1 MLQKARQDDLLQ
13 AFDAETSR
21 LLRQRFFWFL
31 GVVAVIYLLAR
42 VWVFA
47 SYGGMLLAGA
57 VASEEVLESSI
68 RDIRLGSVG
77 MWIVLLATL
86 ADAAVWSW
94 AWWRASRRGLTR
106 QETSALTLNF
116 LLYLGISQIL
126 VAVIL
131 RTVGF
136 PFVIGLYHFA
146 GCLILPWSAMQAA
159 VPIAVLLGVNA
170 VAVLVFS
177 RFGVEG
183 RVTIMLLS
191 LLAAVP
197 GTMIAWF
204 IHSRRMEDFRVRTLQ
219 NRYRE
224 IRRELVD
231 AQRIHEALF
240 PQPVRDGP
248 LRMDYRYEP
257 MRQIGGDYLY
267 ARFGP
272 PSPAC
277 PEGTQPLNVL
287 LLDVTG
293 HGIAAALTVNRL
305 YGEVERLFGENPGAG
320 PGELLKALN
329 SYVHLT
335 LANHS
340 IYVTAL
346 CLRMD
351 CRVGT
356 LEYASGGHPPAF
368 LVSRDGSLK
377 QLQSTAFVLGACAGA
392 DFEPDVQVV
401 EFRPGDTVIAYTD
414 GALEA
419 RNDEGRML
427 GIAGL
432 QRALHVARA
441 TKPSLADAGEG
452 VCAAVLSAVEAHRLG
467 PPEDDT
473 LIVEIGF
480 CPHAQSG
487 VAPAAES
494 DRPSQIFL
502 RGGEPAATGSTRR
515 A

>member
-1 MLQKARQDDLLQ
+1 MPKPRGNDDLLH
-13 AFDAETSR
+13 AFGAETSR

-31 GVVAVIYLLAR
+31 SIVAVIYLLAR

-47 SYGGMLLAGA
+47 MYGGALLAGA
-57 VASEEVLESSI
+57 VTSEGMLESSI
-68 RDIRLGSVG
+68 RDIRLGSLG
-77 MWIVLLATL
+77 MWIVLLATV
-86 ADAAVWSW
+86 ADAAVWGF
-94 AWWRASRRGLTR
+94 AWWRATRTGLTR

-116 LLYLGISQIL
+116 LLVIGASQIL

-131 RTVGF
+131 RTIGF
-136 PFVIGLYHFA
+136 PFVIGLYHFV
-146 GCLILPWSAMQAA
+146 GCLILPWSALQAA
-159 VPIAVLLGVNA
+159 LPIALLIGANAIAVLI
-170 VAVLVFS
+170 FS
-177 RFGVEG
+177 RYGIEG

-191 LLAAVP
+191 LLAGVP
-197 GTMIAWF
+197 GTMLAWF
-204 IHSRRMEDFRVRTLQ
+204 MHSSRMEAFRVRTLQ
-219 NRYRE
+219 NQYRE
-224 IRRELVD
+224 IRRELFD

-240 PQPVRDGP
+240 PQPVLDGR

-267 ARFGP
+267 ARFAPPGP
-272 PSPAC
+272 DGSH
-277 PEGTQPLNVL
+277 PLNLL

-305 YGEVERLFGENPGAG
+305 YGEVERLFGENPAAG
-320 PGELLKALN
+320 PGDLLKALN

-340 IYVTAL
+340 VYVTAL
-346 CLRMD
+346 CLRVD
-351 CRVGT
+351 AAAGKV
-356 LEYASGGHPPAF
+356 EYASGGHPPAF
-368 LVSRDGSLK
+368 LVSRDGQVQ
-377 QLQSTAFVLGACAGA
+377 QLHSTAFVLGACASA
-392 DFEPDVQVV
+392 DFDPDVQ
-401 EFRPGDTVIAYTD
+401 TVAFHQGQTLIAYTD

-441 TKPSLADAGEG
+441 TKPCLADAGDG
-452 VCAAVLSAVEAHRLG
+452 ICAALLSAVEAHRLG

-473 LIVEIGF
+473 LIVEVGF
-480 CPHAQSG
+480 CALPTDHP
-487 VAPAAES
+487 PA
-494 DRPSQIFL
+494 DRPSQILL
-502 RGGEPAATGSTRR
+502 RGVDSPPAGSTIR

>member
-1 MLQKARQDDLLQ
+1 MAKAPRQDDLLH

-47 SYGGMLLAGA
+47 MYGGSLLAGA
-57 VASEEVLESSI
+57 VTSEGLLENSI
-68 RDIRLGSVG
+68 RDIRLGSLG

-86 ADAAVWSW
+86 ADAAVWGW
-94 AWWRASRRGLTR
+94 AWWRASRTGLTR
-106 QETSALTLNF
+106 QETAALTLNF
-116 LLYLGISQIL
+116 LLFIGASQIL

-136 PFVIGLYHFA
+136 PFVIGLYHFV
-146 GCLILPWSAMQAA
+146 GCLILPWTAMQAA
-159 VPIAVLLGVNA
+159 LPIALLIGANA
-170 VAVLVFS
+170 VAILFFS
-177 RFGVEG
+177 RYGVEG

-197 GTMIAWF
+197 GTFLAWL
-204 IHSRRMEDFRVRTLQ
+204 IHSKRMEDFRIRTLQ

-240 PQPVRDGP
+240 PQPVLDGC

-267 ARFGP
+267 ARFAPPGP
-272 PSPAC
+272 DGSH
-277 PEGTQPLNVL
+277 PLNL
-287 LLDVTG
+287 LVMDVTG

-320 PGELLKALN
+320 PGDLLKALN

-340 IYVTAL
+340 VYVTAL
-346 CLRMD
+346 CLRLD
-351 CRVGT
+351 AAAGT
-356 LEYASGGHPPAF
+356 IEYASGGHPPAF
-368 LVSRDGSLK
+368 LVSRDGNVR
-377 QLQSTAFVLGACAGA
+377 QLNSTAFVLGACAGA
-392 DFEPDVQVV
+392 DFEPCV
-401 EFRPGDTVIAYTD
+401 ETVPFQQGHTLIAYTD

-441 TKPSLADAGEG
+441 TKPCLADAGDG
-452 VCAAVLSAVEAHRLG
+452 LCAALISAVEAHRLG

-473 LIVEIGF
+473 LIVEVGF
-480 CPHAQSG
+480 CVAR
-487 VAPAAES
+487 VAPVIGE
-494 DRPSQIFL
+494 RPSQILL
-502 RGGEPAATGSTRR
+502 RGVDSPPAGSTMR